1 MLNSLRSVDPWSY
14 VVMGLIAL
22 YIALVNPSNTPAF
35 FSNPVFKFVL
45 FAFVA
50 IVCVL
55 EGSCIGVL
63 FAVAMALPVVY
74 SSMREGYANP
84 FLEAFGGYQPADSNE
99 NDDDSS
105 SIEQFKN
112 KTNKKNKASNSN
124 NQEDEQKYN
133 ADINITQGDTQSE
146 RNLDA
151 NFTYT
156 LDGGQKPDGG
166 FKVFCNV
173 SEMQNQLNQQNQ

>member
-84 FLEAFGGYQPADSNE
+84 FLEAFGANDHPANSE
-99 NDDDSS
+99 EDDESHLQKLDQRKDKLEDKLSDVKKK
-105 SIEQFKN
+105 IQKAEQHGS
-112 KTNKKNKASNSN
+112 A
-124 NQEDEQKYN
+124 
-133 ADINITQGDTQSE
+133 
-146 RNLDA
+146 
-151 NFTYT
+151 
-156 LDGGQKPDGG
+156 
-166 FKVFCNV
+166 
-173 SEMQNQLNQQNQ
+173 

>member
-84 FLEAFGGYQPADSNE
+84 FLEAFDSCTHPASSE
-99 NDDDSS
+99 EDDDHSPLQES
-105 SIEQFKN
+105 F
-112 KTNKKNKASNSN
+112 KNKASNSN
-124 NQEDEQKYN
+124 NQEDEQQYN
-133 ADINITQGDTQSE
+133 ADINITQGDTMHES
-146 RNLDA
+146 NLDA
-151 NFTYT
+151 NLLTR
-156 LDGGQKPDGG
+156 
-166 FKVFCNV
+166 
-173 SEMQNQLNQQNQ
+173 